1 MNTFQLPGRI
11 KRNKTLMSLKTID
24 VAKSFMNRSQCPEGG
39 GKLHSQAD
47 EIRKF
52 LNYLKFSCGDVA
64 LL

>member
-1 MNTFQLPGRI
+1 
-11 KRNKTLMSLKTID
+11 MSLKTID
-24 VAKSFMNRSQCPEGG
+24 VAKSFMNRSQCPERG
-39 GKLHSQAD
+39 GKLHPQAD